1 MSGDRRTNRRRG
13 RKTAGRRVTPPISPE
28 AWGRAVHEVMT
39 VPLIEPATLSV
50 VLDIGLQ
57 AAYREAASG
66 RFGAFKIGRVYK
78 IPTPALREA
87 LGLSAAPVLAP
98 ASTDHAATAA

>member
-1 MSGDRRTNRRRG
+1 MSGDRLKDRRRG
-13 RKTAGRRVTPPISPE
+13 RKTAGRRVTPPITPE
-28 AWGRAVHEVMT
+28 AWGKAVHEVMT

-66 RFGAFKIGRVYK
+66 RFGAFKIGRLYK
-78 IPTPALREA
+78 IPTPPIREA

-98 ASTDHAATAA
+98 VSHEHAAEAA